1 MSQITDFFISNGLD
15 NRGRSLKQMQAYSF
29 GEMEAVHDFIQ
40 WAYPL
45 HEKSLHSIDA
55 PVLTKSDIETLRSSE
70 VAKEGILKNVKAFKE
85 FLGLGEKRD
94 EMRIAFWCRKGNHNL
109 LRITRII
116 KSLRLFGLE
125 SEANKFYHEVLAES
139 KRMCL
144 SVTTIEYWNKAISE
158 PLP

>member
-1 MSQITDFFISNGLD
+1 MSIVTDFFIKGGPDKEGRTL
-15 NRGRSLKQMQAYSF
+15 NRIQNFTYF
-29 GEMEAVHDFIQ
+29 EMEAVHSFIQ
-40 WAYPL
+40 WAFPL

-55 PVLTKSDIETLRSSE
+55 PILAKSDIETLRSSE
-70 VAKEGILKNVKAFKE
+70 IAKEEILKNAKAFKE

-125 SEANKFYHEVLAES
+125 SEANKFYHEVLAEA